1 MKLSAGFAAG
11 LLACSA
17 FATTPTF
24 NKDIAPILYEN
35 CASCHRPGEVAPF
48 SLLTYE
54 DAAKRAALLA
64 TVTSSRYM
72 PPWKAEPGVGHFADA
87 RRLTDRQI
95 ALISE
100 WAKNGKPEGD
110 AAEKP
115 ALPKFP
121 EGWRA
126 GKPDAVLTTPKFSVA
141 PDGNDVFQ
149 CFVIPLDFGGDKYV
163 RTVEFH
169 PGNKKIVHH
178 ALFFLDTSGHARK
191 LDAETPEPGYP
202 CFGGPR
208 VAISGGLGG
217 WAPGATPEPLP
228 AGVAHPVEKGMDL
241 VMQIHYH
248 PSGKPEADQSS
259 IGLTFTDEVPQKGL
273 ANLLVGPRRLDLP
286 SGESHIPVDDWAVV
300 PDDVELIGITPHA
313 HWLCKEM
320 NVDARL
326 PDGSV
331 TPLIWIKDWDFNWQ
345 SQYRYAE
352 AVKLP
357 KGTRIEM
364 HYVYDNSAENP
375 RQPAHP
381 PKRVHFGEQTSDEM
395 AFVFLQLELAHPGD
409 VQPFRRAALLGRIE
423 QMLASD
429 DDFGGIPPAQANML
443 RMGKN
448 MFDRNHNGKLE
459 PDELADLMKFIGT
472 QIK

>member
-11 LLACSA
+11 ILAASA
-17 FATTPTF
+17 FAATPTF

-48 SLLTYE
+48 SLLSYD
-54 DAAKRAALLA
+54 DAAKRAALIA
-64 TVTSSRYM
+64 TVTNSRYM
-72 PPWKAEPGVGHFADA
+72 PPWKAEPGVGHFADE
-87 RRLTDRQI
+87 RRLTEKQI
-95 ALISE
+95 ALIKD
-100 WAKNGKPEGD
+100 WAKNGAPEG
-110 AAEKP
+110 AAADKP
-115 ALPKFP
+115 PLPKFP
-121 EGWRA
+121 EGWLA
-126 GKPDAVLTTPKFSVA
+126 GKPDAVLKTQPFSVTA
-141 PDGNDVFQ
+141 DGNDVFQ
-149 CFVIPLDFGGDKYV
+149 CFVIPLDFGGDKFV

-178 ALFFLDTSGHARK
+178 ALFFLDTSGQARK
-191 LDAETPEPGYP
+191 LDAATPEPGYP

-228 AGVAHPVEKGMDL
+228 AGVSHPVEKGTDL

-248 PSGKPEADQSS
+248 PSGKPETDQSA
-259 IGLTFTDEVPQKGL
+259 IGLTFTEEVPVKGL
-273 ANLLVGPRRLDLP
+273 ANLVVGPRRLDLP
-286 SGESHIPVDDWAVV
+286 PGEAHIPVNDWAMV
-300 PDDVELIGITPHA
+300 PQDVELIGITPHA

-320 NVDARL
+320 KVDAHL
-326 PDGSV
+326 PDGKV
-331 TPLIWIKDWDFNWQ
+331 TPLIWVKDWDFNWQ

-352 AVKLP
+352 PIQLP

-364 HYVYDNSAENP
+364 HYVFDNSAENP
-375 RQPAHP
+375 RQPTHP

-395 AFVFLQLELAHPGD
+395 AFAFLQLELAHRDD
-409 VQPFRRAALLGRIE
+409 VQGFRRAALLGRIE

-429 DDFGGIPPAQANML
+429 DDFEGLPPAQANML

-459 PDELADLMKFIGT
+459 PDELADLMKMVAT